1 MTRPNTVC
9 LVPGSF
15 ALSLSKGSPST
26 DSGRTMRSGTLK
38 LNSIVPRPS
47 YFRLVA
53 FAWLVLMLSPVAQA
67 APLSIAQL
75 MASLA
80 KSPQGAATFT
90 EKKFISILEQPVESS
105 GELLF
110 IAPARLEKRTLK
122 PRPETMVLDGD
133 ILTLERGKRKHVLQ
147 LKDYPEVAGMIE
159 SIRATLAGDRKA
171 LERAYH
177 LALDGDTD
185 RWTLVLIPLDAR
197 VGKVIARIR
206 MEGARDVVRSVEI
219 LQADGDSSLMTI
231 EKRASPQ

>member
-1 MTRPNTVC
+1 MTR
-9 LVPGSF
+9 
-15 ALSLSKGSPST
+15 SP
-26 DSGRTMRSGTLK
+26 
-38 LNSIVPRPS
+38 

-53 FAWLVLMLSPVAQA
+53 LAFLTLILSPVVQA

-75 MASLA
+75 MTNLA
-80 KSPQGAATFT
+80 KNPQGAATFN
-90 EKKFISILEQPVESS
+90 EKKFISILEQPIESS

-133 ILTLERGKRKHVLQ
+133 TLTLERGKRKHVLQ

-171 LERAYH
+171 LERVYH
-177 LALDGDTD
+177 LALNGDTE
-185 RWTLVLIPLDAR
+185 RWMLVLTPLDAK

-206 MEGARDVVRSVEI
+206 MEGARDGVRSVEI

-231 EKRASPQ
+231 EKPASQQ